1 MEIVWGDKHLL
12 KARSCG
18 VVEMNIH
25 SSDGKERSFHFQIV
39 LYTLSSFSVP
49 KATVVTVTFNNSGH
63 CILDK
68 KESQIGEATQSGKL
82 YYLEKFSRRSM
93 PFKT

>member
-1 MEIVWGDKHLL
+1 ML
-12 KARSCG
+12 KTRGCS

-25 SSDGKERSFHFQIV
+25 SADGKERSFQFQIV

-49 KATVVTVTFNNSGH
+49 KATVVTVAFNNSGH

-68 KESQIGEATQSGKL
+68 KERQIGEATESGKL
-82 YYLEKFSRRSM
+82 YYLEKF
-93 PFKT
+93 